1 MGAASGKFLVTLGLV
16 EMLARRVKSVGF
28 YRPVVPRS
36 PDNDLEL
43 IRARYRLPD
52 ECVGYGFTAEEYR
65 QIVAEHGSAAAMAR
79 ALRRYKQIEAHCDIV
94 VIEGSDFTGP
104 DAPVELEANASFA
117 RNLGAAVV
125 AVVNGHDRT
134 VDEIVDATAVG
145 RESLG
150 GELIATIVNRA
161 DPASI
166 HEVTAALTRVL
177 ASSGSSD
184 ATTPLAWAVPED
196 PALRQPSVEQL
207 AERLGGRWITGD
219 ADDLQRPVRD
229 LRVAAMSVPN
239 LLDRITEGTLLIAPG
254 DRPDVIMS
262 AALTRASEGYPA
274 VVGVALSGGLVPD
287 DRVLRL
293 VEGVGR
299 GTTLPMFAVDT
310 DSFQT
315 AVRAA
320 QIEGSITPDNIRKIE
335 AALGLFEVH
344 IDVAAL
350 AERIELARS
359 DTVTP
364 IMFQYDLVERAQAAN
379 AHIVL
384 PEGTDDRI
392 LIAADRIV
400 RRRVCDVTLLGPVEQ
415 VRARIDS
422 LGLDLDV
429 PVIDPLD
436 SDLLDGFA
444 RRYHELRSH
453 KGITLE
459 RARDIMTDVSFFAT
473 MMVYE
478 GLVDGMASG
487 AVHTTAHTIRPALE
501 FVKTRPGTSIVSSCF
516 LMLLSDRVLVY
527 GDCAVNPDPD
537 AEQLA
542 DIAISLADTAE
553 MFGIEPRVAMLSY
566 STGASSGGADVEK
579 VRTATEIVREHRP
592 DLLVEGPIQYDA
604 AIDPVVGRAKLPGSE
619 VAGRATVFVFPDLNT
634 GNNTYKAVQRSA
646 DAIAIGPIL
655 QGLNKPVNDLSRG
668 ALVPD
673 IVNTITITAIQAGRS

>member
-1 MGAASGKFLVTLGLV
+1 VVVNRTHPSLIGDVNAA
-16 EMLARRVKSVGF
+16 LARVVE
-28 YRPVVPRS
+28 RP
-36 PDNDLEL
+36 
-43 IRARYRLPD
+43 
-52 ECVGYGFTAEEYR
+52 
-65 QIVAEHGSAAAMAR
+65 HG
-79 ALRRYKQIEAHCDIV
+79 
-94 VIEGSDFTGP
+94 
-104 DAPVELEANASFA
+104 
-117 RNLGAAVV
+117 
-125 AVVNGHDRT
+125 
-134 VDEIVDATAVG
+134 
-145 RESLG
+145 
-150 GELIATIVNRA
+150 
-161 DPASI
+161 DPEPHPS
-166 HEVTAALTRVL
+166 
-177 ASSGSSD
+177 
-184 ATTPLAWAVPED
+184 WAVPEE

-207 AERLGGRWITGD
+207 ASRLGGRWITG
-219 ADDLQRPVRD
+219 APDDLQRPVRNI
-229 LRVAAMSVPN
+229 RVAAMSVPN
-239 LLDRITEGTLLIAPG
+239 LLDRITDGTLLIAPG
-254 DRPDVIMS
+254 DRPDVIIS
-262 AALTRASEGYPA
+262 AALTRASDAYPA

-310 DSFQT
+310 DSFET

-320 QIEGSITPDNIRKIE
+320 QIEGSITPDNTRKVE
-335 AALGLFEVH
+335 AALGLFEAH

-350 AERIELARS
+350 AERIELARP

-392 LIAADRIV
+392 LLAADRIL
-400 RRRVCDVTLLGPVEQ
+400 RRRVCDITLLGPVDQ
-415 VRARIDS
+415 VRARIDE

-436 SDLLDGFA
+436 SELLDRFA

-453 KGITLE
+453 KGITFD
-459 RARDIMTDVSFFAT
+459 RARDIMTDVSFFGT

-478 GLVDGMASG
+478 GLADGMASG
-487 AVHTTAHTIRPALE
+487 AAHTTAHTIRPALE

-542 DIAISLADTAE
+542 DIAISSADTAA
-553 MFGIEPRVAMLSY
+553 MFGIDPRVAMLSY
-566 STGASSGGADVEK
+566 STGESSGGADVEK
-579 VRTATEIVREHRP
+579 VRTATELVRTRRP

-619 VAGRATVFVFPDLNT
+619 VAGRATVFIFPDLNT

-646 DAIAIGPIL
+646 DAIAVGPIL

-668 ALVPD
+668 SLVPD
-673 IVNTITITAIQAGRS
+673 IVNTIAITAIQAGRS